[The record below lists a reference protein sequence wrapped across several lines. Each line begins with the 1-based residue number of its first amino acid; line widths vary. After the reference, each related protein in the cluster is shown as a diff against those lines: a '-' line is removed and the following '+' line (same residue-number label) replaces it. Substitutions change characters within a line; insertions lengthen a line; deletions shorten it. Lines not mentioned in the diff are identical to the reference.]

1 MNKKRLVEFLE
12 KTELMYLATC
22 VDGNPHV
29 RCMALIYYENS
40 IWCCSKS
47 NRLKVLEIRQNDLI
61 EICILTESKKDLG
74 SIRGNGKAIIITDKK
89 IRKKLSEKIPFFKAY
104 WESPDD
110 DDFTLIKLEIENF
123 MFHDP
128 DDKQF
133 YSISYPQERRKYV
146 PTQSIGTSKPSVSH
160 LTRGR

>member
-1 MNKKRLVEFLE
+1 MNKNKLDEYLN
-12 KTELMYLATC
+12 KSELMYLATC
-22 VDGNPHV
+22 TDGKPHV
-29 RCMALIYYENS
+29 RCMAMIYFEDS

-47 NRLKVLEIRQNDLI
+47 NRIKVQEIKQNDSI

-104 WESPDD
+104 WESSDD
-110 DDFTLIKLEIENF
+110 NDFTLIKLEIDNF

-133 YSISYPQERRKYV
+133 YSIPAN
-146 PTQSIGTSKPSVSH
+146 
-160 LTRGR
+160 

>member
-1 MNKKRLVEFLE
+1 MNKERLVEYLN
-12 KTELMYLATC
+12 KSELMYLATC
-22 VDGNPHV
+22 TGGKPHV
-29 RCMALIYYENS
+29 RCMALIFFENS

-47 NRLKVLEIRQNDLI
+47 NRIKVQEIKQNDSI

-104 WESPDD
+104 WESSDD
-110 DDFTLIKLEIENF
+110 DDFTLIKLEIDNF

-133 YSISYPQERRKYV
+133 YSIPAN
-146 PTQSIGTSKPSVSH
+146 
-160 LTRGR
+160 